1 MTLHPN
7 ITSEILAALGDI
19 FARNQYAEQ
28 TVDARLKANRKWGA
42 RDRRLFAES
51 VYENVRW
58 WRLNWHLAGLP
69 DAECLLPEA
78 ITDERLRTLWDAY
91 WARHEAVGPTCGSAS
106 VEPPSAAMLTPEAKT
121 DQQVSPTSEPSL
133 AIRAS
138 IPDWLFELGAKE
150 FGSEWP
156 GLLAALN
163 QPADVFLRANSMHTT
178 ASALKADLA
187 SQGIEALEV
196 PGLPDALRLK
206 ERRKLGNSAAF
217 CNGLFEIQD
226 AASQHV
232 APLLQVEPGQTV
244 IDACCGAGGKTL
256 HLAALMRNKGRL
268 LALDVRDKPLH
279 ALAERAK
286 RASISII
293 ELGVLDKELVHTDL
307 FASADR
313 VLLDVPCSG
322 LGTLRR
328 NVDGKWRM
336 TTKEIARL
344 TRVQARILAG
354 YSQFVK
360 PGGKLVYATCSF
372 LPDENDRQIKTFL
385 AERGVA
391 WTLEEEI
398 HLRPDREGFDGFYA
412 ARLKRNA

>member
-7 ITSEILAALGDI
+7 LTTQILGALGDI
-19 FARNQYAEQ
+19 FARNQHAEQ
-28 TVDARLKANRKWGA
+28 IVDARLKANRKWGA

-69 DAECLLPEA
+69 DAECLQPEA
-78 ITDERLRTLWDAY
+78 ITEERVRTLWEAY
-91 WARHEAVGPTCGSAS
+91 WARHEAALAGQPTT
-106 VEPPSAAMLTPEAKT
+106 PPE
-121 DQQVSPTSEPSL
+121 DISL

-138 IPDWLFELGAKE
+138 VPDWLFELGAKE
-150 FGSEWP
+150 FGAEWP

-163 QPADVFLRANSMHTT
+163 QPADVFLRANSLHTT
-178 ASALKADLA
+178 ADALKADLA
-187 SQGIEALEV
+187 LQGIEADEV

-206 ERRKLGNSAAF
+206 ERRKLGNSTAF

-293 ELGVLDKELVHTDL
+293 ELGVLDKEQVHTDL

-328 NVDGKWRM
+328 NADVKWKL
-336 TTKEIARL
+336 TAKDVARL
-344 TRVQARILAG
+344 VRVQARILSD

-360 PGGKLVYATCSF
+360 PGGKLVYATCSL
-372 LPDENDRQIKTFL
+372 LPDENERQVQAFL
-385 AERGVA
+385 VEHGAA
-391 WTLEEEI
+391 WTLEQEL

-412 ARLKRNA
+412 ARLIRNV

>member
-7 ITSEILAALGDI
+7 LQREILAALGDI
-19 FARNQYAEQ
+19 FARNQHAEQ

-91 WARHEAVGPTCGSAS
+91 WARHEAT
-106 VEPPSAAMLTPEAKT
+106 PP
-121 DQQVSPTSEPSL
+121 DQQAAPAEDLPL

-138 IPDWLFELGAKE
+138 IPDWLFDLGAKE

-156 GLLAALN
+156 ALLAALN
-163 QPADVFLRANSMHTT
+163 QPADVFLRANSLHTT
-178 ASALKADLA
+178 AGALKADLA
-187 SQGIEALEV
+187 LQGIEADEV

-206 ERRKLGNSAAF
+206 ERRKLGNSTAF
-217 CNGLFEIQD
+217 CHGLFEIQD

-232 APLLQVEPGQTV
+232 APLLQVEPGQVV

-293 ELGVLDKELVHTDL
+293 ELGVLDKEQVHSDL
-307 FASADR
+307 FATADR

-328 NVDGKWRM
+328 SADVKWKL
-336 TTKEIARL
+336 TAKEVARL
-344 TRVQARILAG
+344 VRVQSRILAD

-372 LPDENDRQIKTFL
+372 LPDENERQVQAFL
-385 AERGVA
+385 AGRGA
-391 WTLEEEI
+391 TWTLEQEL

-412 ARLKRNA
+412 ARLKRNP

>member
-7 ITSEILAALGDI
+7 LVTQILAALGDI
-19 FARNQYAEQ
+19 FARHQHAEQ
-28 TVDARLKANRKWGA
+28 VVDARLKANRKWGA

-58 WRLNWHLAGLP
+58 WRLNWHLAGLR
-69 DAECLLPEA
+69 DAECLQPEA
-78 ITDERLRTLWDAY
+78 VTEERVQALWDAY
-91 WARHEAVGPTCGSAS
+91 WARREAKEAGQAPAPVGELPPAIQAS
-106 VEPPSAAMLTPEAKT
+106 V
-121 DQQVSPTSEPSL
+121 
-133 AIRAS
+133 
-138 IPDWLFELGAKE
+138 PDWLFELGAKE
-150 FGSEWP
+150 FGAEWP
-156 GLLAALN
+156 ALLASLN
-163 QPADVFLRANSMHTT
+163 QPADVFLRANSLHTT
-178 ASALKADLA
+178 AAALKADLA
-187 SQGIEALEV
+187 LQGIEADEV
-196 PGLPDALRLK
+196 PGLPDALCLK
-206 ERRKLGNSAAF
+206 ERRKLGNSTAF

-244 IDACCGAGGKTL
+244 VDACCGAGGKTL

-268 LALDVRDKPLH
+268 LALDVREKPLH

-328 NVDGKWRM
+328 NAEVKWKM
-336 TTKEIARL
+336 TAKEVARL
-344 TRVQARILAG
+344 VRVQARILAD
-354 YSQFVK
+354 YSRFVK
-360 PGGKLVYATCSF
+360 PGGKLVYATCSL
-372 LPDENDRQIKTFL
+372 LPDENERQIQGFL
-385 AERGVA
+385 AERGAA
-391 WTLEEEI
+391 WTLEQEL
-398 HLRPDREGFDGFYA
+398 HLRP
-412 ARLKRNA
+412 

>member
-7 ITSEILAALGDI
+7 IVSQITAALGDI
-19 FARNQYAEQ
+19 FARNQHAEQ
-28 TVDARLKANRKWGA
+28 VVDARLKANRKWGA

-58 WRLNWHLAGLP
+58 WRLHWHLAGLP

-78 ITDERLRTLWDAY
+78 ITEERVRTLWEAY
-91 WARHEAVGPTCGSAS
+91 WARHEAALA
-106 VEPPSAAMLTPEAKT
+106 E
-121 DQQVSPTSEPSL
+121 QQSSPLKDIPL

-138 IPDWLFELGAKE
+138 VPEWLFELGAKE

-156 GLLAALN
+156 ALLAALN
-163 QPADVFLRANSMHTT
+163 QPADVFLRANSLHTT
-178 ASALKADLA
+178 AAALKADLA
-187 SQGIEALEV
+187 LQGIEASEV

-206 ERRKLGNSAAF
+206 ERRKLGNSTAF

-232 APLLQVEPGQTV
+232 APLLQVEPGQVV

-293 ELGVLDKELVHTDL
+293 ELGVLDRELVHTDL

-328 NVDGKWRM
+328 NADVKWKM
-336 TTKEIARL
+336 TAKEVARL
-344 TRVQARILAG
+344 VRVQARILAD

-360 PGGKLVYATCSF
+360 PGGKLVYATCSL
-372 LPDENDRQIKTFL
+372 LPDENERQIQAFL
-385 AERGVA
+385 AGRGAA
-391 WTLEEEI
+391 WSLEQEL

-412 ARLKRNA
+412 ARLKRNI

>member
-7 ITSEILAALGDI
+7 LTTQILGALGDI
-19 FARNQYAEQ
+19 FARNQHAEQ
-28 TVDARLKANRKWGA
+28 VVDARLKANRKWGA

-69 DAECLLPEA
+69 DAECLQPEA
-78 ITDERLRTLWDAY
+78 ITEERVRTLWEAY
-91 WARHEAVGPTCGSAS
+91 WARHEAALAGQPTT
-106 VEPPSAAMLTPEAKT
+106 PPE
-121 DQQVSPTSEPSL
+121 DISL

-138 IPDWLFELGAKE
+138 VPDWLFELGAKE
-150 FGSEWP
+150 FGAEWP

-163 QPADVFLRANSMHTT
+163 QPADVFLRANSLHTT
-178 ASALKADLA
+178 ADALKADLA
-187 SQGIEALEV
+187 LQGIEADEV

-206 ERRKLGNSAAF
+206 ERRKLGNSTAF

-293 ELGVLDKELVHTDL
+293 ELGVLDKEQVHTDL

-328 NVDGKWRM
+328 NADVKWKL
-336 TTKEIARL
+336 TAKDVARL
-344 TRVQARILAG
+344 VRVQARILSD

-360 PGGKLVYATCSF
+360 PGGKLVYATCSL
-372 LPDENDRQIKTFL
+372 LPDENERQVQAFL
-385 AERGVA
+385 VEHGAA
-391 WTLEEEI
+391 WTLEQEL

-412 ARLKRNA
+412 ARLIRNV

>member
-7 ITSEILAALGDI
+7 ITSQIIAAIGDI
-19 FARNQYAEQ
+19 FVRQQHAEQ
-28 TVDARLKANRKWGA
+28 TVDGRLKANRKWGA

-78 ITDERLRTLWDAY
+78 ITDERLKTLWDAY
-91 WARHEAVGPTCGSAS
+91 WARHEATTPSSQAS
-106 VEPPSAAMLTPEAKT
+106 PIDELP
-121 DQQVSPTSEPSL
+121 L

-138 IPDWLFELGAKE
+138 VPDWLFELGAKE
-150 FGSEWP
+150 YGAEWP

-163 QPADVFLRANSMHTT
+163 QPADVFLRVNSLHTT
-178 ASALKADLA
+178 ADALKANLA
-187 SQGIEALEV
+187 LQGIEAQEV

-206 ERRKLGNSAAF
+206 ERRKLGNSTAF

-232 APLLQVEPGQTV
+232 APLLQVEPGQVV

-293 ELGVLDKELVHTDL
+293 ELGVLDKDQVHTDL
-307 FASADR
+307 FATADR

-328 NVDGKWRM
+328 NADLKWKL
-336 TTKEIARL
+336 TAKEVARL
-344 TRVQARILAG
+344 TRVQAHILSD
-354 YSQFVK
+354 YSKFVK
-360 PGGKLVYATCSF
+360 PGGKLVYATCSL
-372 LPDENDRQIKTFL
+372 LPDENERQVQAFL
-385 AERGVA
+385 TEHGTT
-391 WTLEEEI
+391 WTLEQEL

-412 ARLKRNA
+412 ARLKRNE

>member
-7 ITSEILAALGDI
+7 LLSEILAALGDI
-19 FARNQYAEQ
+19 FARNQHAEQ
-28 TVDARLKANRKWGA
+28 VVDARLKANRKWGA

-78 ITDERLRTLWDAY
+78 VTEERVRTLWEAY
-91 WARHEAVGPTCGSAS
+91 RTRREAKEAGQPAVPTGDIPPAIQAS
-106 VEPPSAAMLTPEAKT
+106 V
-121 DQQVSPTSEPSL
+121 
-133 AIRAS
+133 
-138 IPDWLFELGAKE
+138 PDWLFELGAKE
-150 FGSEWP
+150 FGAEWP

-163 QPADVFLRANSMHTT
+163 QPADVFLRANSLHTT
-178 ASALKADLA
+178 AGALKADLA
-187 SQGIEALEV
+187 LQGIEADEV

-206 ERRKLGNSAAF
+206 ERRKLGNSTAF

-232 APLLQVEPGQTV
+232 APLLQVEPGQVV

-293 ELGVLDKELVHTDL
+293 ELGVLDKEQVHTDL

-328 NVDGKWRM
+328 NADVKWKL
-336 TTKEIARL
+336 TAKEVARL
-344 TRVQARILAG
+344 TRVQARILAD

-360 PGGKLVYATCSF
+360 PGGKLVYATCSL
-372 LPDENDRQIKTFL
+372 LPDENERQVQAFL
-385 AERGVA
+385 AEHGAA
-391 WTLEEEI
+391 WTLEQEL

-412 ARLKRNA
+412 ARLKRNV

>member
-1 MTLHPN
+1 VTLHPN
-7 ITSEILAALGDI
+7 LTTQILGALGDI
-19 FARNQYAEQ
+19 FARNQHAEQ
-28 TVDARLKANRKWGA
+28 VVDARLKANRKWGA

-58 WRLNWHLAGLP
+58 WRLNWNLAGLP

-78 ITDERLRTLWDAY
+78 ITEERVRTLWEAY
-91 WARHEAVGPTCGSAS
+91 WVRHEAT
-106 VEPPSAAMLTPEAKT
+106 
-121 DQQVSPTSEPSL
+121 PTSPQASQTEELPL

-138 IPDWLFELGAKE
+138 VPDWLFELGSKE
-150 FGSEWP
+150 FGAEWP

-163 QPADVFLRANSMHTT
+163 QPADVFLRANSLHTT
-178 ASALKADLA
+178 AGALKADLGL
-187 SQGIEALEV
+187 QGIEADEV

-206 ERRKLGNSAAF
+206 ERRKLGNSTAF

-256 HLAALMRNKGRL
+256 HLAALMRNKGRI

-286 RASISII
+286 RGSISII
-293 ELGVLDKELVHTDL
+293 ELGVLDKEQVHADL
-307 FASADR
+307 FNSADR

-328 NVDGKWRM
+328 SADVKWKM
-336 TTKEIARL
+336 TAKEVARL
-344 TRVQARILAG
+344 VRVQARILSD

-372 LPDENDRQIKTFL
+372 LPDENERQIQAFL
-385 AERGVA
+385 AERGAA

-412 ARLKRNA
+412 ARLKRNS

>member
-1 MTLHPN
+1 MP
-7 ITSEILAALGDI
+7 AA
-19 FARNQYAEQ
+19 
-28 TVDARLKANRKWGA
+28 
-42 RDRRLFAES
+42 
-51 VYENVRW
+51 
-58 WRLNWHLAGLP
+58 
-69 DAECLLPEA
+69 EA

-91 WARHEAVGPTCGSAS
+91 WARHEASSEGQP
-106 VEPPSAAMLTPEAKT
+106 
-121 DQQVSPTSEPSL
+121 VSLGEDLPL
-133 AIRAS
+133 AIRGS

-150 FGSEWP
+150 FGSGWP
-156 GLLAALN
+156 ALLAALN
-163 QPADVFLRANSMHTT
+163 QPADVFLRANALHTT
-178 ASALKADLA
+178 AAALKADLA
-187 SQGIEALEV
+187 LQGIETLEV

-232 APLLQVEPGQTV
+232 APLLQVEPGQVV

-293 ELGVLDKELVHTDL
+293 ELGVLDKEQVHSDL
-307 FASADR
+307 FATADR

-328 NVDGKWRM
+328 SVDGKWKM
-336 TTKEIARL
+336 TPKEIARL
-344 TRVQARILAG
+344 VRMQARILKD

-372 LPDENDRQIKTFL
+372 LPDENERQIQAFL
-385 AERGVA
+385 TERGAA
-391 WTLEEEI
+391 WTLEQEL

-412 ARLKRNA
+412 ARLRRNV

>member
-7 ITSEILAALGDI
+7 LTSQILGALGDI

-91 WARHEAVGPTCGSAS
+91 WARHEAAPTGQPLPLNED
-106 VEPPSAAMLTPEAKT
+106 VP
-121 DQQVSPTSEPSL
+121 L

-138 IPDWLFELGAKE
+138 VPDWLFELGTKE
-150 FGSEWP
+150 FASEWP
-156 GLLAALN
+156 PLLAALN
-163 QPADVFLRANSMHTT
+163 EPANVFLRANSLHTT
-178 ASALKADLA
+178 AAALKADLA
-187 SQGIEALEV
+187 LQGIEAVEV
-196 PGLPDALRLK
+196 PGLPDALRLT

-232 APLLQVEPGQTV
+232 APLLQVEPGQVV

-256 HLAALMRNKGRL
+256 HLAALMKNKGRL

-279 ALAERAK
+279 TLAERAK

-293 ELGVLDKELVHTDL
+293 ELGVLDKDQVHSDL
-307 FASADR
+307 FATADR
-313 VLLDVPCSG
+313 VLLDVPCTG

-328 NVDGKWRM
+328 SADVKWKV
-336 TTKEIARL
+336 TPKEVARL
-344 TRVQARILAG
+344 TRVQAKILND

-360 PGGKLVYATCSF
+360 PGGKMVYATCSF
-372 LPDENDRQIKTFL
+372 LPDENERQVQAFL
-385 AERGVA
+385 AAHGTA
-391 WTLEEEI
+391 WTLEQEL

-412 ARLKRNA
+412 ARLKRNV

>member
-1 MTLHPN
+1 MTPHPN
-7 ITSEILAALGDI
+7 ITSQITAALGDI
-19 FARNQYAEQ
+19 FARNQHAEQ
-28 TVDARLKANRKWGA
+28 VVDARLKSNRKWGA

-69 DAECLLPEA
+69 DAECLQPEA
-78 ITDERLRTLWDAY
+78 ITEERVRTLWEAY
-91 WARHEAVGPTCGSAS
+91 WARHEAALAGQPTT
-106 VEPPSAAMLTPEAKT
+106 PPE
-121 DQQVSPTSEPSL
+121 DISL

-138 IPDWLFELGAKE
+138 VPDWLFELGAKE
-150 FGSEWP
+150 FGVEWP
-156 GLLAALN
+156 GLLTALN
-163 QPADVFLRANSMHTT
+163 QPADVFLRANSLHTT
-178 ASALKADLA
+178 ADALKADLA
-187 SQGIEALEV
+187 LQGIEADEV

-206 ERRKLGNSAAF
+206 ERRKLGNSTAF

-232 APLLQVEPGQTV
+232 APLLEVEPGQTV

-293 ELGVLDKELVHTDL
+293 ELGVLDKEQVHTDL

-328 NVDGKWRM
+328 NADVKWKL
-336 TTKEIARL
+336 TAKDVARL
-344 TRVQARILAG
+344 VRVQARILSD

-360 PGGKLVYATCSF
+360 PGGKLVYATCSL
-372 LPDENDRQIKTFL
+372 LPDENERQVQAFL
-385 AERGVA
+385 VEHGAA
-391 WTLEEEI
+391 WTLEQEL

-412 ARLKRNA
+412 ARLIRNV

>member
-7 ITSEILAALGDI
+7 ITSQILSALGDI
-19 FARNQYAEQ
+19 FARNQHAEQ

-78 ITDERLRTLWDAY
+78 ITDARLQTLWEAY
-91 WARHEAVGPTCGSAS
+91 WARRAGELQSPPADSEA
-106 VEPPSAAMLTPEAKT
+106 AAPAVA
-121 DQQVSPTSEPSL
+121 DIPL

-156 GLLAALN
+156 ALLAALN
-163 QPADVFLRANSMHTT
+163 QPADVFLRANSLHTT
-178 ASALKADLA
+178 AAALKADLA
-187 SQGIEALEV
+187 LQSIEAEEV
-196 PGLPDALRLK
+196 PGLPGALRLK
-206 ERRKLGNSAAF
+206 ERRKLGNSTAF

-232 APLLQVEPGQTV
+232 APLLQVEPGQIV
-244 IDACCGAGGKTL
+244 MDACCGAGGKTL

-293 ELGVLDKELVHTDL
+293 ELGVLDKEQVHTDL

-328 NVDGKWRM
+328 NADVKWKL
-336 TTKEIARL
+336 TAKEVARL
-344 TRVQARILAG
+344 TRVQAQILG
-354 YSQFVK
+354 DYSQFVK

-372 LPDENDRQIKTFL
+372 LPDENERQIEAFL
-385 AERGVA
+385 ARHGAE
-391 WTLEEEI
+391 WTLEQEL

-412 ARLKRNA
+412 ARLRRNSQAAA

>member
-7 ITSEILAALGDI
+7 IVSQILAALGDI
-19 FARNQYAEQ
+19 FARGQHAEQ
-28 TVDARLKANRKWGA
+28 VVDARLKANRKWGA

-78 ITDERLRTLWDAY
+78 ITEERVRTLWEAY
-91 WARHEAVGPTCGSAS
+91 WARREAKEAGQPPAPARDIPPAIQAS
-106 VEPPSAAMLTPEAKT
+106 V
-121 DQQVSPTSEPSL
+121 
-133 AIRAS
+133 
-138 IPDWLFELGAKE
+138 PDWLFEVGAKE

-156 GLLAALN
+156 ALLASLN
-163 QPADVFLRANSMHTT
+163 QPADVFLRANSLHTT
-178 ASALKADLA
+178 AAALKADLA
-187 SQGIEALEV
+187 LQGIEADEV

-206 ERRKLGNSAAF
+206 ERRKLGNSTAF

-232 APLLQVEPGQTV
+232 APLLQVKPGQVV

-293 ELGVLDKELVHTDL
+293 ELGMLDKEQVHTDL

-328 NVDGKWRM
+328 NADVKWKM
-336 TTKEIARL
+336 TAKEVARL
-344 TRVQARILAG
+344 VRVQARILAD

-360 PGGKLVYATCSF
+360 PGGKLVYATCSL
-372 LPDENDRQIKTFL
+372 LPDENERQIQAFL
-385 AERGVA
+385 AERGAA
-391 WTLEEEI
+391 WTLEEEL

-412 ARLKRNA
+412 ARLRRNS

>member
-7 ITSEILAALGDI
+7 LTTQILGALGDI
-19 FARNQYAEQ
+19 FARNQHAEQ
-28 TVDARLKANRKWGA
+28 IVDARLKANRKWGA

-69 DAECLLPEA
+69 DAECLQPEA
-78 ITDERLRTLWDAY
+78 ITEERVRTLWEAY
-91 WARHEAVGPTCGSAS
+91 WARHEAALAGQPTT
-106 VEPPSAAMLTPEAKT
+106 PPE
-121 DQQVSPTSEPSL
+121 DISL

-138 IPDWLFELGAKE
+138 VPDWLFELGAKE
-150 FGSEWP
+150 FGAEWP

-163 QPADVFLRANSMHTT
+163 QPADVFLRANSLHTT
-178 ASALKADLA
+178 ADALKADLA
-187 SQGIEALEV
+187 LQGIEADEV

-206 ERRKLGNSAAF
+206 ERRKLGNSTTF

-293 ELGVLDKELVHTDL
+293 ELGVLDKEQVHADL

-328 NVDGKWRM
+328 NADVKWKL
-336 TTKEIARL
+336 TAKEVARL
-344 TRVQARILAG
+344 TRVQARILSD

-360 PGGKLVYATCSF
+360 PGGKLVYATCSL
-372 LPDENDRQIKTFL
+372 LPDENERQVQAFL
-385 AERGVA
+385 AEHGA
-391 WTLEEEI
+391 QWTLEQEL
-398 HLRPDREGFDGFYA
+398 HLRPDRAGFDGFYA
-412 ARLKRNA
+412 ARLMRNV